1 MNEEEQKLEINIKAE
16 SVEELQLLG
25 DYLAGRQSQRA
36 DVIPVETV
44 QIAEAEPKT
53 RTRKTEKPELSL
65 IKDPEPEEAP
75 AQEAPKEGVNI
86 VTQMSLRMKFS
97 ELIAKGMQ
105 KQVTDLLASVNADK
119 ISAVPEG
126 ELAQLFAK
134 AEAILNA

>member
-1 MNEEEQKLEINIKAE
+1 MEINIKAE

-44 QIAEAEPKT
+44 QIAEAAPKT
-53 RTRKTEKPELSL
+53 RTRKTEKPELTL

>member
-1 MNEEEQKLEINIKAE
+1 MEINIKAD

-25 DYLAGRQSQRA
+25 EFLAGRQSPREEG
-36 DVIPVETV
+36 VINVAVT
-44 QIAEAEPKT
+44 AEAAPKT
-53 RTRKTEKPELSL
+53 RARKTEKPELTL
-65 IKDPEPEEAP
+65 VKDPEPEEAP
-75 AQEAPKEGVNI
+75 APEAPEEAVNI

-105 KQVTDLLASVNADK
+105 KQVTELLASVKADK

-126 ELAQLFAK
+126 DLAQLFAK

>member
-1 MNEEEQKLEINIKAE
+1 MEINIKAE

-25 DYLAGRQSQRA
+25 DYLAGRRCQRA

-44 QIAEAEPKT
+44 QIAEAAPKA
-53 RTRKTEKPELSL
+53 RTRKPEKSELTL
-65 IKDPEPEEAP
+65 VKDPEPEAAPEPEAT
-75 AQEAPKEGVNI
+75 KEVVNI

-105 KQVTDLLASVNADK
+105 KQVTDLLASVKANK
-119 ISAVPEG
+119 VSAVPES
-126 ELAQLFAK
+126 ELAPLYAK

>member
-1 MNEEEQKLEINIKAE
+1 MEINIKAE

-53 RTRKTEKPELSL
+53 RTRKTEKPELTL

>member
-1 MNEEEQKLEINIKAE
+1 MEINIKAD

-25 DYLAGRQSQRA
+25 EFLAGRQSPREEGA
-36 DVIPVETV
+36 INVAVT
-44 QIAEAEPKT
+44 AEATPKT
-53 RTRKTEKPELSL
+53 RTRKTEKPELTL
-65 IKDPEPEEAP
+65 VKDPEPEEAP
-75 AQEAPKEGVNI
+75 APEAPEEVVNI

-105 KQVTDLLASVNADK
+105 KQVTELLASVKADK

-126 ELAQLFAK
+126 DLAQLFAK

>member
-1 MNEEEQKLEINIKAE
+1 MEINIKAE

-44 QIAEAEPKT
+44 QIAEAAPKT

>member
-1 MNEEEQKLEINIKAE
+1 MEINIKAE

-53 RTRKTEKPELSL
+53 RTRKTEKPELTL
-65 IKDPEPEEAP
+65 IKDPEPEETP
-75 AQEAPKEGVNI
+75 GPEAPKEGVNL

-105 KQVTDLLASVNADK
+105 KQVTELLSSVNADK

-126 ELAQLFAK
+126 EFAQLYAK

>member
-1 MNEEEQKLEINIKAE
+1 MEINIKAN

-25 DYLAGRQSQRA
+25 EFLAGRQ
-36 DVIPVETV
+36 IPREEGAINVAVT
-44 QIAEAEPKT
+44 AEAAAPKT
-53 RTRKTEKPELSL
+53 RARKTEKSELTL
-65 IKDPEPEEAP
+65 VKDPEPEAAPEPEASK
-75 AQEAPKEGVNI
+75 EAVNI

-126 ELAQLFAK
+126 EFAQLYAK
-134 AEAILNA
+134 AETILNA

>member
-1 MNEEEQKLEINIKAE
+1 MEINIKAD

-25 DYLAGRQSQRA
+25 EYLAGRQSPREEGA
-36 DVIPVETV
+36 INVAVTAE
-44 QIAEAEPKT
+44 IAPKT
-53 RTRKTEKPELSL
+53 RARKTEKPELTL
-65 IKDPEPEEAP
+65 VKDPEPEETP
-75 AQEAPKEGVNI
+75 GPEAPKEGVNL

-105 KQVTDLLASVNADK
+105 KQVTELLASVNADK

-126 ELAQLFAK
+126 EFAQLYAK

>member
-1 MNEEEQKLEINIKAE
+1 MEINIKAD

-25 DYLAGRQSQRA
+25 EFLARRQ
-36 DVIPVETV
+36 IPREGAVSPEIV
-44 QIAEAEPKT
+44 QPAEIAPKA
-53 RTRKTEKPELSL
+53 RTRKTEKSELTL
-65 IKDPEPEEAP
+65 VKDPEPEAAP
-75 AQEAPKEGVNI
+75 EPEAPKEGVNI

>member
-1 MNEEEQKLEINIKAE
+1 MEINIKAE

-44 QIAEAEPKT
+44 QIAEAAPKT
-53 RTRKTEKPELSL
+53 RTRKTEKPELTL
-65 IKDPEPEEAP
+65 VKDPEPEEAP